1 MATKRKPKPDDPRL
15 VALSSKALLRRALRR
30 KPDGEAFWKIVR
42 VLHNRGDRATFDAAC
57 SLCRDARPEARRL
70 VADVLAKL
78 GVSAT
83 SQHPFP
89 QEAATVLLE
98 ALHDETQPEVLHSL
112 VSALGHFDDAR
123 VLVPL
128 IRFKTYPS
136 FGVRWSLTLALTALS
151 KYNETLAVETLIEMT
166 RDADQGIRDWAT
178 FGLGNTELDTPTIR
192 DAMAARL
199 DDSDAQTRA
208 EALYGLAERG
218 DWRVIEAVLREF
230 EPDAN
235 GAVLFD
241 FFQDTPGYRLLP
253 ALQLMAKAE
262 PKGHKDKQLQAAI
275 KACKTYRP
283 KQKP

>member
-15 VALSSKALLRRALRR
+15 VALSSKALLHRAIRR
-30 KPDGEAFWKIVR
+30 KPDGEAWWKIVFF
-42 VLHNRGDRATFDAAC
+42 LQKRGDRATFEAAC
-57 SLCRDARPEARRL
+57 ALCQDVRPEARHL
-70 VADVLAKL
+70 AADVLAQL

-98 ALHDETQPEVLHSL
+98 TLQAETQPEVLHSL

-123 VLVPL
+123 ALVPL
-128 IRFKTYPS
+128 TRFKTYPS
-136 FGVRWSLTLALTALS
+136 FSVRWSLTLALTALS
-151 KYNETLAVETLIEMT
+151 RYNETLAVETLIEMT
-166 RDADQGIRDWAT
+166 RDADEGIRDWAT
-178 FGLGNTELDTPTIR
+178 FGLANTELDTPAIR

-208 EALYGLAERG
+208 EALYGLAERR
-218 DWRVIEAVLREF
+218 DRRVIEAVLREF

-241 FFQDTPGYRLLP
+241 SLQDTPDYRLLP
-253 ALQLMAKAE
+253 SLQLMAKAK

-275 KACKTYRP
+275 KACKAYKP
-283 KQKP
+283 K